1 MTIALYF
8 SAAAIALACISLTLG
23 IIAYRKATRTLAEL
37 EAKDSD
43 TTAEDVARLLGVR
56 PPRPPT
62 SLYDRRPEET

>member
-1 MTIALYF
+1 MTIALG
-8 SAAAIALACISLTLG
+8 AVAILVAGISLTLG
-23 IIAYRKATRTLAEL
+23 IIAYRKASRVLAKL

-43 TTAEDVARLLGVR
+43 TTAEDVARLLNVR